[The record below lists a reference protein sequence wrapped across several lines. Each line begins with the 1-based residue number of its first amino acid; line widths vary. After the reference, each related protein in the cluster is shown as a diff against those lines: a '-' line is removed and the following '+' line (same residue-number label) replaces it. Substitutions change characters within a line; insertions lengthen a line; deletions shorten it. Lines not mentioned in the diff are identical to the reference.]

1 MHSPTCLDQQI
12 EDVGN
17 AQRSAVQSYIRLIFV
32 HLLKITS
39 VTKPELRAKRHGE
52 IARFHSEMTTRFTNA
67 MRQDI
72 DVQGLWQSAFRE
84 ARFDLR
90 SYGQDITIPP
100 KSPCPFELDD
110 LMVDEF
116 DSEAALARIEPLIPS
131 RAD

>member
-1 MHSPTCLDQQI
+1 MGGPNDKPLPCGGLRASATSPTTLTST
-12 EDVGN
+12 VSPR
-17 AQRSAVQSYIRLIFV
+17 RS
-32 HLLKITS
+32 K
-39 VTKPELRAKRHGE
+39 
-52 IARFHSEMTTRFTNA
+52 TNA

-110 LMVDEF
+110 LLVDEF